1 MASKGEG
8 TYTCDLP
15 PDVIDKARKELNED
29 PDKRKQDIQDFR
41 NMIISHPGM
50 EVDLTIAHASTWEF
64 QVRARDLKIEQGRP
78 TGPTRAG
85 ICK

>member
-8 TYTCDLP
+8 IYTCDLP

-50 EVDLTIAHASTWEF
+50 EVVDL
-64 QVRARDLKIEQGRP
+64 D
-78 TGPTRAG
+78 
-85 ICK
+85 